1 MSRLLLLTASL
12 LLGMQVNAQNAS
24 LTTLEFVEII
34 NDAEAEALFYYQN
47 NWKVLRKQAL
57 ESEFII
63 DYKLMQVEPSP
74 EAPFHIVLM
83 TTFADEQQ
91 YQDREKNFREL
102 IEAREGLKLLND
114 KKPAEFRRSVFSKER
129 ARSY

>member
-1 MSRLLLLTASL
+1 MSRLLLLTVSL
-12 LLGMQVNAQNAS
+12 LLGTQVNAQNAS

-34 NDAEAEALFYYQN
+34 NDAEAEALFYFQN
-47 NWKVLRKQAL
+47 NWQVLRKQAL
-57 ESEFII
+57 AKEFIS
-63 DYKLMQVEPSP
+63 DYKLLQVESSP

-102 IEAREGLKLLND
+102 IEARDGLKLLND

-129 ARSY
+129 ARSL